1 MKNIK
6 KAFLVA
12 FGFILFLIF
21 CQVGFATPLKSEASG
36 FNADESGRGSN
47 KAVTVNILSSS
58 STDEIARQKALEGKV
73 YIILNT
79 TWENIHP
86 KQKVEKSKLEGKTD
100 RSMGVGGLR
109 GGGTAKKEEY
119 VDMDVAY
126 LIKSIYDHAYL
137 LADGL
142 AYPLHQ
148 ATEELS
154 GGIKIFEPFAL
165 QKLGD
170 KKDVSLLYSVPETAK
185 NLAFQFFD
193 YKYGHILLPIKGDTE
208 KARGTGSPSGKV
220 LGEAK
225 SDLVEMYAQGLDFQQ
240 SYAGKTAPQGWHYAV
255 VKLSGKSLSGKNV
268 RDIVQLKLDENFWV
282 NTDGGYLYYGS
293 AGSTTKEGFIRFTP
307 EVYMLQ
313 EVAFLVPEKAESIR
327 LGLRAKNEVFHIDL
341 KGKPQNLPAAKVKH
355 TDGDIMEVMLLGTRR
370 ENGNMILDLGIRS
383 LNDRSGLEI
392 QTRNQFILLVGNKQ
406 VYFDQTATN
415 ALAHKPPKKFVVPP
429 GETVRFELAFV
440 TEKNPTQLYFRGYR
454 SQAKLDLTQ

>member
-6 KAFLVA
+6 KAFSA
-12 FGFILFLIF
+12 TFGFILFLIF
-21 CQVGFATPLKSEASG
+21 CQLWFATPLKSEASG
-36 FNADESGRGSN
+36 FNADETDRRSN
-47 KAVTVNILSSS
+47 KAVTVNILGSSS
-58 STDEIARQKALEGKV
+58 ADEIARQKAPEGKV
-73 YIILNT
+73 FIILNT

-119 VDMDVAY
+119 VNMDVAY

-148 ATEELS
+148 ATQELP

-170 KKDVSLLYSVPETAK
+170 KKDVTLLYSVPETAK

-193 YKYGHILLPIKGDTE
+193 YKYGHILLPIKGDAE
-208 KARGTGSPSGKV
+208 KAMGTGSLSGDV
-220 LGEAK
+220 LGEVK
-225 SDLVEMYAQGLDFQQ
+225 TNLVEIAAQGLVFQQ
-240 SYAGKTAPQGWHYAV
+240 SYAGKTAPEAWHYAV
-255 VKLSGKSLSGKNV
+255 VRLCGKSLSGKNV
-268 RDIVQLKLDENFWV
+268 RDIVQLKLDEFIWV

-313 EVAFLVPEKAESIR
+313 EVAFLLPEKTESIR
-327 LGLRAKNEVFHIDL
+327 LGLRVKNEVFHIDL
-341 KGKPQNLPAAKVKH
+341 KGKPQGLPGAKEKH
-355 TDGDIMEVMLLGTRR
+355 TDGDIMEVMLLGIRR
-370 ENGNMILDLGIRS
+370 ENGNQILDLGIRS
-383 LNDRSGLEI
+383 LNDKSGLEI
-392 QTRNQFILLVGNKQ
+392 QTRNQFILLVGDKQ
-406 VYFDQTATN
+406 VYFDQSATN
-415 ALAHKPPKKFVVPP
+415 ALAHKPPKKFIVPP
-429 GETVRFELAFV
+429 GEIFRFELAYV

-454 SQAKLDLTQ
+454 SQAKLDLSQ

>member
-6 KAFLVA
+6 KAFSAA

-21 CQVGFATPLKSEASG
+21 CQLGLAASLKSEASG
-36 FNADESGRGSN
+36 FNADESDRRSN
-47 KAVTVNILSSS
+47 KAVTVNILGSSS
-58 STDEIARQKALEGKV
+58 VDEIARQKAPEGKV
-73 YIILNT
+73 FIILNT

-109 GGGTAKKEEY
+109 SGGTAKKEEY

-148 ATEELS
+148 AAQELP
-154 GGIKIFEPFAL
+154 GGINIFEPFAL

-170 KKDVSLLYSVPETAK
+170 KKDVSLLYSVPEAAK

-208 KARGTGSPSGKV
+208 KAMGTGSLSGGG
-220 LGEAK
+220 LGEVK
-225 SDLVEMYAQGLDFQQ
+225 TNLVEMAAQGLDFQQ
-240 SYAGKTAPQGWHYAV
+240 SYAGKTAPEAWHYAV
-255 VKLSGKSLSGKNV
+255 VKLIGKSLSGKNV
-268 RDIVQLKLDENFWV
+268 RDIVQLKLDEFIWV

-313 EVAFLVPEKAESIR
+313 EVAFLLPEKTESIR
-327 LGLRAKNEVFHIDL
+327 LGLRVKNEVFHIDL
-341 KGKPQNLPAAKVKH
+341 KGNPQGLPAAKEKH
-355 TDGDIMEVMLLGTRR
+355 TDGDIMEVMLLGIRR
-370 ENGNMILDLGIRS
+370 ENGNQILDLGIRS
-383 LNDRSGLEI
+383 LNDKSGLEI
-392 QTRNQFILLVGNKQ
+392 QTRNQFILLVGDKK
-406 VYFDQTATN
+406 VYFDQSATN

-429 GETVRFELAFV
+429 GEIFRFELAYV
-440 TEKNPTQLYFRGYR
+440 TEENPTQLYFRGYR
-454 SQAKLDLTQ
+454 SQAKLDLSR

>member
-6 KAFLVA
+6 KAFLA
-12 FGFILFLIF
+12 AIGFILFLIF
-21 CQVGFATPLKSEASG
+21 SQVGFAIPLKSEASG
-36 FNADESGRGSN
+36 FNADESDRGSN

-58 STDEIARQKALEGKV
+58 SADEIARQKALEGKV

-148 ATEELS
+148 ATEELP

-170 KKDVSLLYSVPETAK
+170 KQDVSLLYSVPETAK

-208 KARGTGSPSGKV
+208 KAMGTGSPSGKSSERPRAILSRWLFRDWISSRV
-220 LGEAK
+220 MQEKQPRRDGIMPSSNSAAK
-225 SDLVEMYAQGLDFQQ
+225 
-240 SYAGKTAPQGWHYAV
+240 
-255 VKLSGKSLSGKNV
+255 
-268 RDIVQLKLDENFWV
+268 
-282 NTDGGYLYYGS
+282 
-293 AGSTTKEGFIRFTP
+293 
-307 EVYMLQ
+307 
-313 EVAFLVPEKAESIR
+313 AFLEKTS
-327 LGLRAKNEVFHIDL
+327 
-341 KGKPQNLPAAKVKH
+341 
-355 TDGDIMEVMLLGTRR
+355 
-370 ENGNMILDLGIRS
+370 GIS
-383 LNDRSGLEI
+383 S
-392 QTRNQFILLVGNKQ
+392 
-406 VYFDQTATN
+406 
-415 ALAHKPPKKFVVPP
+415 
-429 GETVRFELAFV
+429 
-440 TEKNPTQLYFRGYR
+440 
-454 SQAKLDLTQ
+454 SSS